1 MENQKKISAW
11 SKNYEEAKAF
21 FEEHERFPNRKDKS
35 DVQNPNNSQKLQ
47 GQQACIINMPELNG
61 DTQISAGQ
69 AALMLLRMGIENNL
83 TYSAKLKHSF
93 MVELLSSML
102 DELRVTP
109 EEIIRYRESE
119 DSE

>member
-1 MENQKKISAW
+1 MKPNTLQSHKLSA
-11 SKNYEEAKAF
+11 SSEIRKPDN
-21 FEEHERFPNRKDKS
+21 FERI
-35 DVQNPNNSQKLQ
+35 Q
-47 GQQACIINMPELNG
+47 GQQPCIINMPELNG
-61 DTQISAGQ
+61 DTQIWAGQ

-83 TYSAKLKHSF
+83 AYSPELKHSF

-119 DSE
+119 DNE

>member
-1 MENQKKISAW
+1 MKEINSSDTSNIRNPYNSLE
-11 SKNYEEAKAF
+11 SK
-21 FEEHERFPNRKDKS
+21 
-35 DVQNPNNSQKLQ
+35 
-47 GQQACIINMPELNG
+47 GQQPCIIHMPELNG
-61 DTQISAGQ
+61 DTQIWAGQ

-83 TYSAKLKHSF
+83 TYSDKLKHSF

-102 DELRVTP
+102 DELHVTP

>member
-1 MENQKKISAW
+1 MKEINSSDTSKI
-11 SKNYEEAKAF
+11 
-21 FEEHERFPNRKDKS
+21 RK
-35 DVQNPNNSQKLQ
+35 PYNSLEFK
-47 GQQACIINMPELNG
+47 GQQPCIINMPELNG
-61 DTQISAGQ
+61 DTQIWAGQ

-102 DELRVTP
+102 DELRITP

-119 DSE
+119 NNE

>member
-1 MENQKKISAW
+1 MNPKTLQFRHS
-11 SKNYEEAKAF
+11 
-21 FEEHERFPNRKDKS
+21 S
-35 DVQNPNNSQKLQ
+35 DTSEVHKPEDSQRYH
-47 GQQACIINMPELNG
+47 GQQPCIINMPELNG
-61 DTQISAGQ
+61 DTQIWAGQ

-102 DELRVTP
+102 DELHVTP

-119 DSE
+119 NNE